1 MSDSLRKLR
10 TLRVYEVAVFAI
22 TRPKLATRARKPRKL
37 HGSVVSA
44 VCLLGMCLAGCSRTL
59 NGSSEAVSSETRPMT
74 RLNSVAPELLPV
86 AHLPN
91 ARRVH
96 EKVISGGLPYV
107 EHGSLELAE
116 LGVHLIISVDGARP
130 D

>member
-10 TLRVYEVAVFAI
+10 TLRVYAVAVFAI

-37 HGSVVSA
+37 NGSVVSA

-59 NGSSEAVSSETRPMT
+59 DRSSEAVPSETRPMT
-74 RLNSVAPELLPV
+74 RLNAVAPERLPV

-91 ARRVH
+91 ALRVH
-96 EKVISGGLPYV
+96 EKVISGGLP
-107 EHGSLELAE
+107 EGENGFRELAE
-116 LGVHLIISVDGARP
+116 LGVQTIISVDGARP